1 MKQFFLLFFFF
12 STVAHAQFQINGI
25 VTDAATGQPLPF
37 ASISATSGINT
48 ISDVDGKFTLHSK
61 TVFSEFKVSYVGYD
75 LVTVTVDVSKKFYF
89 ITLTPQSNYIKEV
102 VISKKNPALDIIR
115 KAIANK
121 DNNNPQK
128 KLKTFQFKTY
138 NKLIVTANPDS
149 IKNHI
154 DSIFIQK
161 NKLKVFSKIDSL
173 NYKFSNVIKKQ
184 HLFQTE
190 KVSEFQYNETGLKE
204 TVLATKMAGF
214 KQPIYEILGVNLQSF
229 SVYDKQYELFET
241 KYNSPIG
248 DDGLKNYN
256 FKLLD
261 TVKIEDRNT
270 AMIYFK
276 NKKKRNEAGLEGIIY
291 IDLQNFAIA
300 KAVMRIRSTLDITG
314 THEFTYFS
322 KDDVWFPIVKNFK
335 IVKGKNDDDIKILGG
350 TIEFQADTEDFKTRK
365 KQASD
370 FTYLLSETN
379 YSEIEYNMP
388 LKIKK
393 SFIAIDVKD
402 DAAIKAEPFWN
413 IYRKDSLDSRSQRT
427 YEALDSVSV
436 KNRIENRLRLGR
448 KVIKGYIPLGPVD
461 LDLRYF
467 LSFNNYEGFRLGA
480 GGVTNEKFSRKFRIE
495 GYTAYGTKDTRFK
508 YSIGTAARVG
518 RFTNTWIGASYSDD
532 LREIGSTNF
541 AIEKKP
547 FKIYDPRPFNVS
559 SFYNYIGW
567 KGFIE
572 TKIIPKTEST
582 WQLSHTRIEP
592 KFDYAYNLDG
602 KLYDTFNMTT
612 ALVSLQWNP
621 FSDYMQT
628 PTGRIEIEKRFP
640 KFTFQYTQTLP
651 KIFDNDFSFG
661 KIDIRAEYEKKYLN
675 GQKSA
680 LLMEGGYGF
689 GDIPLTHLYNTSP
702 NNLNKDGIIERIT
715 FAGKNS
721 FETMFFNEFFSSEY
735 IFFQLKHG
743 SKRVTLF
750 KKIKPSLVLVTRMA
764 WGDNKNPVRDIGI
777 EYKSLNKGFFESG
790 VELNRIYRGLGLS
803 GFYRYGPN
811 QLPRF
816 EDNISIKLSFVL
828 DLGL

>member
-1 MKQFFLLFFFF
+1 MKRLSLLFFFF
-12 STVAHAQFQINGI
+12 TLIAQAQFQVNGI
-25 VTDAATGQPLPF
+25 VNDALTNKPLPF
-37 ASISATSGINT
+37 ATISTPSGLTT
-48 ISDVDGKFTLHSK
+48 ISDVDGKFTLKYSIP
-61 TVFSEFKVSYVGYD
+61 FSEFKVSYVGYD
-75 LVTVTVDVSKKFYF
+75 PVIITIDNSKKNYL
-89 ITLTPQSNYIKEV
+89 IILKPQFDYLEEI
-102 VISKKNPALDIIR
+102 VIANKNPALKIIR
-115 KAIANK
+115 KAIENK

-149 IKNHI
+149 IKRNI

-161 NKLKVFSKIDSL
+161 NKLKVFSKVDSL
-173 NYKFSNVIKKQ
+173 NYKFYDIISKQ
-184 HLFQTE
+184 HLFETE
-190 KVSEFQYNETGLKE
+190 KISEFQYNETGLKE

-241 KYNSPIG
+241 RYNSPIG
-248 DDGLKNYN
+248 NDGLKNYN

-261 TVKIEDRNT
+261 TVVIENRKA

-291 IDLQNFAIA
+291 IDLMNYAIA

-314 THEFTYFS
+314 THEFTYFA
-322 KDDVWFPIVKNFK
+322 KDDIWFPIAKNFK

-379 YSEIEYNMP
+379 YSDIEYNMP

-402 DAAIKAEPFWN
+402 DAITKEESYWN
-413 IYRKDSLDSRSQRT
+413 VYRKDSLDSRSQRT

-448 KVIKGYIPLGPVD
+448 KVIKGYVPLGAVD

-480 GGVTNEKFSRKFRIE
+480 GGVTNEKFSRKYRLE
-495 GYTAYGTKDTRFK
+495 GYTAYGTKDTKFK
-508 YSIGTAARVG
+508 YKIGGATRVG
-518 RFTNTWIGASYSDD
+518 RFTNTWIGTSYSDD

-567 KGFIE
+567 RGFIE
-572 TKIIPKTEST
+572 TKIIPKTESI
-582 WQLSHTRIEP
+582 WQIERTQIIP
-592 KFDYAYNLDG
+592 KFNYAYNLDG
-602 KLYDTFNMTT
+602 KLYDTFYVTSAM
-612 ALVSLQWNP
+612 VSMQWNP
-621 FSDYMQT
+621 FSKYMQT
-628 PTGRIEIEKRFP
+628 PTGRVEIEKHFP

-651 KIFDNDFSFG
+651 KILDNDFSFG
-661 KIDIRAEYEKKYLN
+661 KIDFRAEYEKKYLN
-675 GQKSA
+675 GQKTA
-680 LLMEGGYGF
+680 ILMEGGYGF
-689 GDIPLTHLYNTSP
+689 GDIPVTHLYNTSP
-702 NNLNKDGIIERIT
+702 NNLNKDGIIQRIT

-735 IFFQLKHG
+735 IFLQFKHG

-750 KKIKPSLVLVTRMA
+750 KKVKPSLVLVTRMA

-777 EYKSLNKGFFESG
+777 EYKSLNRGFFESG
-790 VELNRIYRGLGLS
+790 IELNRIYRGLGIS

-811 QLPRF
+811 QLPRL